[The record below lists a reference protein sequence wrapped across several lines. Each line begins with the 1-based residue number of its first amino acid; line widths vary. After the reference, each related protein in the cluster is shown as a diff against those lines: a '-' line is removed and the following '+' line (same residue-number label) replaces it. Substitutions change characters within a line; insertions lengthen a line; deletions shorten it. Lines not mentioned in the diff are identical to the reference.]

1 MDPTKMFPTNQP
13 PTLLRVQPEMQCAP
27 MRGSMYPMHIPK
39 LHRTMEKSFPPP
51 YPFILRSARNA
62 DAPMYPAVRQ
72 TQWSNIQMNPI
83 HISRNGKHRMLCVS
97 PEIIL
102 IMLPKS
108 KKPAKVKYFCRLI
121 FSINP
126 FLFSWKT
133 ISLHLPRSLH
143 NGGLSAKQKS
153 FSKAAPWRPF
163 DVATLSDSVHIYLFP
178 KQSSLSHDLP

>member
-1 MDPTKMFPTNQP
+1 MIQIKRIQQTVQAPRKNARPAKTVNMQMVPTKMFPTNQP

-51 YPFILRSARNA
+51 YPFILRSAQNA

-102 IMLPKS
+102 IMLPES
-108 KKPAKVKYFCRLI
+108 KKPAKAFHFCRLI

-126 FLFSWKT
+126 FLFSWRT
-133 ISLHLPRSLH
+133 ISLHLPPAYP
-143 NGGLSAKQKS
+143 GLCT
-153 FSKAAPWRPF
+153 
-163 DVATLSDSVHIYLFP
+163 V
-178 KQSSLSHDLP
+178 